1 MTAEPIYDVAVVGSG
16 FGGSICALRSAE
28 LGRSV
33 VVLERGRRY
42 RPEDFPRNVRDID
55 ALFWRYSRRP
65 AAAGLY
71 DVRFFSGLA
80 AVVASGVGGGSLIY
94 ANIHVRPD
102 PIVFEDARWP
112 AGTDRATLDPYYD
125 RVEAQIGS
133 APVPAHLR
141 LPKRDAFRRAGL
153 QLGHEVFDPEEAVTW
168 PGQPAVGDG
177 DIDPAGPKPP
187 GVCGMIAECEFGC
200 PLGAKRSMDRTYLL
214 EAEHLGA
221 EVRTGALVSHV
232 RPHPAGYEVSYRN
245 IESGRRDTVI
255 GRRLVLAAGTLG
267 TTEILLRSRDET
279 RTLPG
284 LSDGLG
290 RGFSANRR
298 LPGLGA
304 CRRQRSRPVPRT
316 RRDLGDA
323 IFDVAPE
330 FTMAAPT
337 FSAPVMQ
344 VLASLGQPS
353 GRWLRPLSGRL
364 WPHLPR
370 LLEFGFSSGLLARP
384 APRPFGH
391 RGDPRRTT
399 NLFCIGRDNANGRM
413 RLGPNGLDVAW
424 SYAEENGEL
433 IRRMEEAMNVV
444 RGLLRRNIRRP
455 VHLEH
460 LPAHHHRAPSGWVRY
475 G

>member
-1 MTAEPIYDVAVVGSG
+1 
-16 FGGSICALRSAE
+16 
-28 LGRSV
+28 
-33 VVLERGRRY
+33 
-42 RPEDFPRNVRDID
+42 
-55 ALFWRYSRRP
+55 
-65 AAAGLY
+65 
-71 DVRFFSGLA
+71 
-80 AVVASGVGGGSLIY
+80 
-94 ANIHVRPD
+94 
-102 PIVFEDARWP
+102 
-112 AGTDRATLDPYYD
+112 
-125 RVEAQIGS
+125 
-133 APVPAHLR
+133 
-141 LPKRDAFRRAGL
+141 
-153 QLGHEVFDPEEAVTW
+153 
-168 PGQPAVGDG
+168 
-177 DIDPAGPKPP
+177 
-187 GVCGMIAECEFGC
+187 MIAECEFGC

-279 RTLPG
+279 GTLPG

-290 RGFSANRR
+290 RGFSAN
-298 LPGLGA
+298 GDFLGSVHA
-304 CRRQRSRPVPRT
+304 AAS
-316 RRDLGDA
+316 DLDPSHGPDVTSVMRF
-323 IFDVAPE
+323 FDVAPE

-353 GRWLRPLSGRL
+353 GRWLRPLGGRL

-433 IRRMEEAMNVV
+433 IRRMEEAMNAVAASYGGTFAALFTWSIFRRIITVHPLGGCGMGDDPATSVV
-444 RGLLRRNIRRP
+444 SPGGEVYGYPRLFIADGSVIP
-455 VHLEH
+455 TSIGFH
-460 LPAHHHRAPSGWVRY
+460 PAMTIAAIAERTAETVAASFSV
-475 G
+475 